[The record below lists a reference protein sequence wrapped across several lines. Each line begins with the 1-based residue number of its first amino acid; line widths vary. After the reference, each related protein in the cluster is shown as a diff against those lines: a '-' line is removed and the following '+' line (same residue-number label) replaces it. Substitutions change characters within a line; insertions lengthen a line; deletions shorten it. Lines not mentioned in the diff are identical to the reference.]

1 MSLES
6 ETDNPVGGWK
16 IFAVVLVVGVLG
28 AAGWHFFRG
37 AAQSTAAAAGGPPQM
52 PPTPVFLAPVEEAPA
67 ADTFR
72 AVGTLLAD
80 ESVVIRSEIAGRIAS
95 LDIVEGAR
103 VEQGHVL
110 AQLAAEEWAA
120 VVRQN
125 QANLALQE
133 LKIRRAGELREKK
146 VMSQQE
152 YDETVAALDQARA
165 TLALAQARLDKTVIR
180 APFSGILGLR
190 RVSPGDY
197 LEAGQE
203 LVNLEAIDTLKV
215 DFSVP
220 ERFAVRLAAGQ
231 KVNVAIKAFPG
242 ETFTGEVFAIDPR
255 IDEATRS
262 FLLRA
267 RIGNSD
273 ARLRPGMFADAELV
287 MSVRE
292 KALWV
297 PEQAIVPVG
306 ESQFVYVVE
315 SGAARKVEVRTG
327 LRRPGYV
334 EITQGVVRGATV
346 VSEGQMKLHDGAQVM
361 ALPTPGQPAQ

>member
-6 ETDNPVGGWK
+6 ESGTPVGGWK
-16 IFAVVLVVGVLG
+16 ISAVLLVLGVLG
-28 AAGWHFFRG
+28 AAGWHYFMG
-37 AAQSTAAAAGGPPQM
+37 PAPAAAAPPQA
-52 PPTPVFLAPVEEAPA
+52 PPTPVFLATVTVAPA

-80 ESVVIRSEIAGRIAS
+80 ESVVMRSEIAGRIAS

-110 AQLAAEEWAA
+110 ARLAAEEWVA

-133 LKIRRAGELREKK
+133 LKIRRAEELREKK

-165 TLALAQARLDKTVIR
+165 TLALAQARLDKTMIR

-197 LEAGQE
+197 LQAGQE
-203 LVNLEAIDTLKV
+203 LVNLEAIDPLKV

-231 KVNVAIKAFPG
+231 KVNVSIKAYPD

-267 RIGNSD
+267 RIANTDG
-273 ARLRPGMFADAELV
+273 RLRPGMFADAELV

-306 ESQFVYVVE
+306 EKQFVYVVE
-315 SGAARKVEVRTG
+315 NGKARMAAVQIGLRQPGFVEVTTG
-327 LRRPGYV
+327 LAPG
-334 EITQGVVRGATV
+334 QDV
-346 VSEGQMKLHDGAQVM
+346 VSEGQQKLVDGAPV
-361 ALPTPGQPAQ
+361 LPLPPPGTPAQQ